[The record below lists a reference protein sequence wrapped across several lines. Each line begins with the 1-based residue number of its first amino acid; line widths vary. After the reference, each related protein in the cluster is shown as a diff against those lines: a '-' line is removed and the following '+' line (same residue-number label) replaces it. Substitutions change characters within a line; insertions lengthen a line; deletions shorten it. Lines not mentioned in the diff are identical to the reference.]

1 MPTNHGLHFGRVSF
15 TGMARS
21 HEKQRGLMICAQA
34 CRRGDRAPTRAR
46 PATYEP
52 L

>member
-1 MPTNHGLHFGRVSF
+1 MPTNMACAFGRASF

-21 HEKQRGLMICAQA
+21 HEKQRGLVIVLKLASEV
-34 CRRGDRAPTRAR
+34 TV
-46 PATYEP
+46 

>member
-1 MPTNHGLHFGRVSF
+1 MPTNHGLHFGRASF

-21 HEKQRGLMICAQA
+21 HEKQRGLMIVLKL
-34 CRRGDRAPTRAR
+34 AR
-46 PATYEP
+46 EVTM